1 MASRIPSSSDME
13 IPVNLASDLPIL
25 WRMLRGQPEAADHQG
40 RLDGFYRPQ
49 AERYDAFREKLLH
62 GRRELFTILDLPEG
76 GVLVELGGGT
86 GRNLEFLGE
95 RLGRLW
101 RVYLVDL
108 CPALLER
115 AEQRCRERGWS
126 NVVPV
131 LADACSWRPPMPV
144 DAVACSYSLSMIPD
158 WFAAVDNAAAMLRPG
173 GVFGAVDFYVARRHP
188 PAGLTRHSFFTRT
201 FWPAW
206 FGHDGVHPDAD
217 HLPYLLKRFARERLD
232 EQRGS
237 VPWLPAVRVPWYLF
251 LGRQTAP
258 GISS

>member
-1 MASRIPSSSDME
+1 M
-13 IPVNLASDLPIL
+13 NLVGDLPVL
-25 WRMLRGQPEAADHQG
+25 WRMLRGQPEAADHQS

-62 GRRELFTILDLPEG
+62 GRRELFTALDLPEG

-115 AEQRCRERGWS
+115 AEQRCRRNGWN
-126 NVVPV
+126 NVIPV
-131 LADACSWRPPMPV
+131 LADACTWRPPIPV
-144 DAVACSYSLSMIPD
+144 NAVACSYSLSMIPD
-158 WFAAVDNAAAMLRPG
+158 WFAAVDNAATMLRPG

-188 PAGLTRHSFFTRT
+188 PAGLARHSFFTRT

-232 EQRGS
+232 ERRGT

-251 LGRQTAP
+251 LGYQMVPANA
-258 GISS
+258 S